1 MTTREM
7 YVNAIS
13 VFEKLTMNVPE
24 GLTLEQVADLEN
36 AFSAALAKMDE
47 QGVARRAKAAEKAA
61 EKQAEKAPIRDAL
74 FAVMGDKENPMTASQ
89 LIEAAGLVDTVK
101 PTSVPS
107 LMKPLCEAGMVEKV
121 EVKIT
126 GKGTARGYVR
136 T

>member
-1 MTTREM
+1 MTTREF
-7 YVNAIS
+7 YVGVSA
-13 VFEKLTMNVPE
+13 
-24 GLTLEQVADLEN
+24 LEN
-36 AFSAALAKMDE
+36 APEELVEFAKTALAKMDE
-47 QGVARRAKAAEKAA
+47 QGATRRAKAAEKAA